1 MQHSILQFYFYSCH
15 LSSTKASNQM
25 QSLIEEI
32 DSSGNASVEVW
43 DLKKKGGAFKGSKY
57 TNESLQ

>member
-1 MQHSILQFYFYSCH
+1 
-15 LSSTKASNQM
+15 M

-43 DLKKKGGAFKGSKY
+43 DLKGKKGGGGV
-57 TNESLQ
+57 

>member
-1 MQHSILQFYFYSCH
+1 
-15 LSSTKASNQM
+15 M

-43 DLKKKGGAFKGSKY
+43 DLKKRKKKKGGGGV
-57 TNESLQ
+57 

>member
-1 MQHSILQFYFYSCH
+1 
-15 LSSTKASNQM
+15 M

-43 DLKKKGGAFKGSKY
+43 DLKKKKGGGAFKGSKY

>member
-1 MQHSILQFYFYSCH
+1 MQHSILQLYFYSSCQ

-43 DLKKKGGAFKGSKY
+43 DLKKRKKKKGGGGV
-57 TNESLQ
+57 